1 MQISAELSA
10 LLPGGFANKARFLV
24 RNIRSCSP
32 EMIVSCL
39 AQGENNV
46 LELRGDWGTL
56 KRAHDLLEEWMNK
69 QGCACGTQTVI
80 PVFGELQNGDAVAN
94 SPTSA
99 LPLNKS
105 SPVNTMAEHTSD
117 DLPVDNDIP
126 HADTVVPDND
136 IKDERHVSPK
146 KSYLGETPR
155 HSSATVTNPDKNK
168 LCKKRGLSRPSKYC
182 HKLGM
187 NLRRRT
193 IGAVA
198 PVELQV
204 KDECDLP
211 GDVDKD
217 SSDPDWQ
224 ENESVINNSTD
235 DDKEDK
241 DKIKVKSSETTAK
254 EHCGRENGIE
264 QPGTDDDGFDASSV
278 RCEFCTYKTTSKKNL
293 KHHMRRKHL
302 ERTFKCAE
310 CGKAFGLGKDLN
322 EHIRSHS
329 KQVACEVCDKKFTRD
344 YFLKKHFANKHV
356 SKMAKPD
363 KVKTPKEKPEK
374 QLVYACKQCD
384 YIGKTARN
392 LRIHIRR
399 THGEK
404 TLPCSMCNK
413 TFAMTKDL
421 KQHVRTHTE
430 RFSCEICGK
439 ALKSK
444 FALQLHRNA
453 IHLGIK
459 NTYMKPYLC
468 TICGKLC
475 SNKTVYREHQNKEH
489 LGIKPYSC
497 DICNMAFF
505 SKAGLRVHRRIHS
518 EVRSHM
524 CDVCGKA
531 FKGRQSLRL
540 HQNIHRQWRPHKCE
554 ECNKRFTQKGAL
566 VRHERIHTGERPFRC
581 RLCSSSFNDYSI
593 LRRHLIGLH
602 KQPDGKIQRRSTDAE
617 SDVKPYGLPM
627 DIDDKSITVPST
639 MVSGATIELVTVEHL
654 PSMCIPQELPDM
666 AISAATL
673 QCADDLR
680 NMAGLTGQQV
690 AHNLQLVV
698 PSPQFGPPSQVP
710 LSSQLGPPSQ
720 VPLSSQLGPPSQV
733 PLSSQLGPPS
743 QVPLSS
749 QLGPPSQVP
758 LSSQLGPPS
767 QVPLSSQLS
776 PLSSQFGVPSSQFDA
791 TSSQH
796 VPPSSHLVSP
806 SPPFVLPSSHGE
818 HIHRAVA
825 HQHSCGDDNPSH
837 SLPGDQLITV
847 NTPCYHQPAVDGMR
861 VVNVSIQDRGHV
873 VTSATM
879 RPQDLPLQEAAHTL
893 LHDMGRVSL
902 AHLPHTSPHFAPL
915 GHEMGLPV
923 GLLPM
928 SGPPRHLHVAVS
940 HEHSINNYAGANA
953 DVVGTQLM
961 CSTSNMTRDAA
972 VTDIHLL

>member
-10 LLPGGFANKARFLV
+10 LIPGGAANKARFIV
-24 RNIRSCSP
+24 RNIRSSSA
-32 EMIVSCL
+32 EMAVSCL
-39 AQGENNV
+39 VHGENNA
-46 LELRGDWGTL
+46 LELRGDWETL
-56 KRAHDLLEEWMNK
+56 KRAHDLLEKWMNK
-69 QGCACGTQTVI
+69 QGCALKNTVSVTDTFTVSGGNN
-80 PVFGELQNGDAVAN
+80 PVPVPVGDNPDREN

-99 LPLNKS
+99 LPLTTS
-105 SPVNTMAEHTSD
+105 PPVNTVADHTSD
-117 DLPVDNDIP
+117 DATVDIP
-126 HADTVVPDND
+126 QADTVVLDNYFIDNHND
-136 IKDERHVSPK
+136 ITDEHISPK
-146 KSYLGETPR
+146 KSHLGETPE
-155 HSSATVTNPDKNK
+155 HCSATVESPGKNK
-168 LCKKRGLSRPSKYC
+168 LCKKHTCAEPCDSISRLTGKSRYC

-187 NLRRRT
+187 TLRRRT
-193 IGAVA
+193 IVAVA
-198 PVELQV
+198 PVELNM
-204 KDECDLP
+204 KNEERDLP
-211 GDVDKD
+211 GRVAGVDKD
-217 SSDPDWQ
+217 VSDPDWREIEFQ
-224 ENESVINNSTD
+224 DTDVNSSGNE
-235 DDKEDK
+235 EADK
-241 DKIKVKSSETTAK
+241 DKVKVTSSEITAK

-264 QPGTDDDGFDASSV
+264 QTATDDDGFDPV
-278 RCEFCTYKTTSKKNL
+278 RCELCAYKTSSKKNL

-302 ERTFKCAE
+302 ERTFKCTE
-310 CGKAFGLGKDLN
+310 CDKAFGLGKDLN
-322 EHIRSHS
+322 EHMRSHS

-356 SKMAKPD
+356 SKTAKPD
-363 KVKTPKEKPEK
+363 KVKAPREKPEK

-404 TLPCSMCNK
+404 TLPCSMCDK

-421 KQHVRTHTE
+421 KQHIRTHTV

-439 ALKSK
+439 VLKSK

-468 TICGKLC
+468 TSCGKLC

-489 LGIKPYSC
+489 LGIKPYVC
-497 DICNMAFF
+497 DVCNVAFF

-602 KQPDGKIQRRSTDAE
+602 KQPDGKIQRRPTDPE
-617 SDVKPYGLPM
+617 SEVKPCGLPV
-627 DIDDKSITVPST
+627 DIDDKSLIVPST
-639 MVSGATIELVTVEHL
+639 TDVACATIELVTVEHL
-654 PSMCIPQELPDM
+654 PTMCIPQELPDM

-680 NMAGLTGQQV
+680 NMAGLTGQQLV
-690 AHNLQLVV
+690 HNIQLGA
-698 PSPQFGPPSQVP
+698 QFGPPSQVP
-710 LSSQLGPPSQ
+710 LSSQLGP
-720 VPLSSQLGPPSQV
+720 LSSP
-733 PLSSQLGPPS
+733 
-743 QVPLSS
+743 
-749 QLGPPSQVP
+749 
-758 LSSQLGPPS
+758 
-767 QVPLSSQLS
+767 
-776 PLSSQFGVPSSQFDA
+776 FGLPSSQFDA

-796 VPPSSHLVSP
+796 V
-806 SPPFVLPSSHGE
+806 LPSSQLCLPSSPFGLPPSHGDQ
-818 HIHRAVA
+818 IHHAVA
-825 HQHSCGDDNPSH
+825 QHSRGDNNASH
-837 SLPGDQLITV
+837 SLPCDQNLLTV
-847 NTPCYHQPAVDGMR
+847 NKPCYQTVVDGMR

-873 VTSATM
+873 MTSATM
-879 RPQDLPLQEAAHTL
+879 RPQDLPLTMQEAAHTL
-893 LHDMGRVSL
+893 LHDVGRVSL
-902 AHLPHTSPHFAPL
+902 AHHTTPHFAPL
-915 GHEMGLPV
+915 GHDM

-928 SGPPRHLHVAVS
+928 TGVPHDSHVS
-940 HEHSINNYAGANA
+940 PEHGITIYEGVNA
-953 DVVGTQLM
+953 DVVGAQSI
-961 CSTSNMTRDAA
+961 CSANMPRDAA
-972 VTDIHLL
+972 VTDINLL